1 MNAVVIW
8 VTALLIY
15 ALFWSWY
22 VGFRRKVTAEE
33 VEALMALI
41 ATHGRL
47 TEQQRENVRG
57 FLLNDDGK
65 DFVMVNLL
73 LLKNPRRESAK
84 KLARYQKI
92 FLGALLRKAG
102 HPVMVAMAAS
112 GSVENV
118 ACDQDEGWGA
128 AGMIRYRSRRD
139 LMEILPATI
148 GSEHH
153 DLKLESLERTFA
165 FPASPWFLFGGPK
178 VIAPLCIAL
187 LAALAHLAMVTMGSG
202 LAL

>member
-1 MNAVVIW
+1 MNAIVIW
-8 VTALLIY
+8 ATAGLVY
-15 ALFWSWY
+15 ALFWWWY
-22 VGFRRKVTAEE
+22 VGFRAKVTPQE
-33 VEALMALI
+33 VEQTMGLFKAD
-41 ATHGRL
+41 GGW
-47 TEQQRENVRG
+47 TEQQRDNLRN
-57 FLLNDDGK
+57 FLATDDGK

-73 LLKNPRRESAK
+73 RLNRPHKESRE
-84 KLARYQKI
+84 KLAKYQKV

-112 GSVENV
+112 GNVENV

-153 DLKLESLERTFA
+153 GLKLAALERTFA

-178 VIAPLCIAL
+178 LLAPLVIALV
-187 LAALAHLAMVTMGSG
+187 AALAHLAVC
-202 LAL
+202 

>member
-1 MNAVVIW
+1 MNAFVIW
-8 VTALLIY
+8 SAAGLTY
-15 ALFWSWY
+15 ALFWWWY
-22 VGFRRKVTAEE
+22 VGFRSKVTPVE
-33 VEALMALI
+33 VEQTMGLFN
-41 ATHGRL
+41 TEGGW
-47 TEQQRENVRG
+47 TEQQRENLRN
-57 FLLNDDGK
+57 FLANDDGK

-73 LLKNPRRESAK
+73 LLNRPQKDSRE
-84 KLARYQKI
+84 KLAKYQKI

-112 GSVENV
+112 GNVENV

-139 LMEILPATI
+139 LMEMLPATI

-153 DLKLESLERTFA
+153 GLKLAALERTFA

-178 VIAPLCIAL
+178 LLAPLVIALV
-187 LAALAHLAMVTMGSG
+187 AALAHLAVC
-202 LAL
+202 

>member
-1 MNAVVIW
+1 MNAIVIW
-8 VTALLIY
+8 ATAGLVY
-15 ALFWSWY
+15 ALFWWWY
-22 VGFRRKVTAEE
+22 VGFRPKITPAE
-33 VEALMALI
+33 VEQTMALFKE
-41 ATHGRL
+41 GGGW
-47 TEQQRENVRG
+47 TEQQRENLRN
-57 FLLNDDGK
+57 FLANDDGK

-73 LLKNPRRESAK
+73 LLKRPQKESRE
-84 KLARYQKI
+84 KLAKYQKV

-112 GSVENV
+112 GNVENV

-153 DLKLESLERTFA
+153 GLKLASLERTFA

-178 VIAPLCIAL
+178 L
-187 LAALAHLAMVTMGSG
+187 LAALVIALVAALAQ
-202 LAL
+202 LAVS

>member
-1 MNAVVIW
+1 MNAFVIW
-8 VTALLIY
+8 SAAGLPY
-15 ALFWSWY
+15 ALFWWWY
-22 VGFRRKVTAEE
+22 VGYRSKVTPVV
-33 VEALMALI
+33 VEQTMGLFK
-41 ATHGRL
+41 TEGSW
-47 TEQQRENVRG
+47 TEQQRENLRN
-57 FLLNDDGK
+57 FLANDDGK

-73 LLKNPRRESAK
+73 LLNRPQKDSRE
-84 KLARYQKI
+84 KLAKYQKI

-112 GSVENV
+112 GNVENV

-139 LMEILPATI
+139 LMEMLPATI

-153 DLKLESLERTFA
+153 GLKLAALERTFA

-178 VIAPLCIAL
+178 LLAPLVIALV
-187 LAALAHLAMVTMGSG
+187 AALAHLAVS
-202 LAL
+202 

>member
-1 MNAVVIW
+1 MNAIVIW
-8 VTALLIY
+8 ATAGLVY
-15 ALFWSWY
+15 ALFWWWY
-22 VGFRRKVTAEE
+22 VGFRAKVTPQE
-33 VEALMALI
+33 VEQTMGLFKAD
-41 ATHGRL
+41 GGW
-47 TEQQRENVRG
+47 TEQQRDNLRN
-57 FLLNDDGK
+57 FLATDDGK

-73 LLKNPRRESAK
+73 RLNRPHKESRE
-84 KLARYQKI
+84 KLAKYQKI

-112 GSVENV
+112 GNVENV

-153 DLKLESLERTFA
+153 GLKLASLERTFA

-178 VIAPLCIAL
+178 LLAPLVIALV
-187 LAALAHLAMVTMGSG
+187 AALAHLAVS
-202 LAL
+202 